1 MGRRVFYG
9 GLFPVAAR
17 ITTGRAPGRTAGPS
31 RAPAD
36 ELIIILCAS
45 DSRRNALCSELGDS
59 ERQSPA
65 SDSRKYCL
73 EGYN

>member
-1 MGRRVFYG
+1 MGRRVFHG

-17 ITTGRAPGRTAGPS
+17 ITTGRGPGRTAGPS

-59 ERQSPA
+59 ERQSP
-65 SDSRKYCL
+65 DQRQQEIL
-73 EGYN
+73 FRGL